1 MIATYTVKQAS
12 FEGPLELLL
21 ELIEKRKLFIN
32 DISLAQVTDDFIGR
46 IGDGAQHSIA
56 DSAQFILVA
65 STLLLIKSKSLLPT
79 LSLTQEEQ
87 GSIEDLNKRLEV
99 YQRIKNLSVHIKER
113 FGLSQ
118 LFFPVQ
124 SRVYE
129 PVFSPDASMTAEN
142 IRQAMTDVILH
153 LPKKESLPKVL
164 VKKVISLEE
173 MIDSLTSRIQS
184 SLRMAFK
191 TFAGIGREEKVNVIV
206 SFLAML
212 ELVKQGILMVSQEQ
226 AFDDIQMESRDIGV
240 PKYTL

>member
-1 MIATYTVKQAS
+1 MGIYTVKQAS

-46 IGDGAQHSIA
+46 IREAGEHSIA

-87 GSIEDLNKRLEV
+87 GSIEDLNKRLAL
-99 YQRIKNLSVHIKER
+99 YQRIKDVSLHIKER
-113 FGLSQ
+113 FGVSS
-118 LFFPVQ
+118 LFFPSQ
-124 SRVYE
+124 SRAYE
-129 PVFSPDASMTAEN
+129 PVFSPDDSMTVEN
-142 IRQAMTDVILH
+142 IRRAMADVLLH

-164 VKKVISLEE
+164 VRKVVSLEE
-173 MIDSLTSRIQS
+173 MIDSLTVRIQS
-184 SLRMAFK
+184 SLKMAFK
-191 TFAGIGREEKVNVIV
+191 TFAGVGKEEKVTVIV

-212 ELVKQGILMVSQEQ
+212 ELVKQGILMVSQEKT
-226 AFDDIQMESRDIGV
+226 FDDIEMESRDIGV
-240 PKYTL
+240 PKYLG

>member
-1 MIATYTVKQAS
+1 MSVHTVKQAS

-32 DISLAQVTDDFIGR
+32 DISLAQVTDDFISR
-46 IGDGAQHSIA
+46 IQAGTQHSIA

-87 GSIEDLNKRLEV
+87 GSIEDLNRRLAL
-99 YQRIKNLSVHIKER
+99 YQRMKDVSVHIQER
-113 FGLSQ
+113 FGVSS
-118 LFFPVQ
+118 LFFPAQ
-124 SRVYE
+124 ARPHE
-129 PVFSPDASMTAEN
+129 PVFSPDGSMTLEN
-142 IRQAMTDVILH
+142 IRKAMADVLLY
-153 LPKKESLPKVL
+153 LPKKELLPKVL

-173 MIDSLTSRIQS
+173 MIDSLTVRIQS
-184 SLRMAFK
+184 SLRMAFRS
-191 TFAGIGREEKVNVIV
+191 FAGVGKEEKVTVIV

-240 PKYTL
+240 PKYTV